1 MSYENNLDNSV
12 PHVIYDLELP
22 LEERRAKAIYFKT
35 CRQVALFLGCEYRKV
50 HNYRQIGK
58 RIKGKDG
65 KTYAIRIAKASNMS
79 K

>member
-12 PHVIYDLELP
+12 PHVVYDLELP

-50 HNYRQIGK
+50 HNYRQPGK